1 MKLYIAFSKTCE
13 LPEADFYFK
22 TVIRKAILATLEHEE
37 IKNDC
42 EISVTLCDNAY
53 IHSLKKKHRGVDRPT
68 DVLSFPLYEREEI
81 ASISE
86 DESLMLGDVVLSL
99 ERAHE
104 QAKEIGNTFLGEVA
118 FLTIHSTLHLLGY
131 DHERS
136 TEEDEEQCR
145 IQRAVASAL
154 EI

>member
-1 MKLYIAFSKTCE
+1 MKSILLSKKPANLTAVFS
-13 LPEADFYFK
+13 D
-22 TVIRKAILATLEHEE
+22 ATLQELEE
-37 IKNDC
+37 RAK
-42 EISVTLCDNAY
+42 LCREPFTREDILSDPERFSDTEY
-53 IHSLKKKHRGVDRPT
+53 IFSTWGMP
-68 DVLSFPLYEREEI
+68 SF
-81 ASISE
+81 SE

-104 QAKEIGNTFLGEVA
+104 QAKEIGNTFLEEVA